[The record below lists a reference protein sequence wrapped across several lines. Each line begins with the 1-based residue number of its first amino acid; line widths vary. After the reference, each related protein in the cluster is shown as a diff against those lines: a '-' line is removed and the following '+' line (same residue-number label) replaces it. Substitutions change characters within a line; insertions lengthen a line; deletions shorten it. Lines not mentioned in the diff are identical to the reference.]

1 MNDMSKKP
9 PVLFTPSGCLT
20 GDALMLFVNGSLKGV
35 ELTNAEQH
43 MAVCPLCAD
52 AADGLRMW
60 LKENKS
66 TGAASA
72 EPGEEPEP
80 GKSELTGNQAAV
92 KASPYKPGGRFHA
105 RTDAINKRIRQ
116 RLHSHAIIEASE
128 SRRLSYKPFVWIA
141 AAASVVLFIV
151 GFYVVWLQS
160 QLVTVKLA
168 EERASQMLMLQNPV
182 NPDTLSIIKP
192 GSKTILALNEK
203 REMVI
208 PPASEQISLNADQ
221 SEIDEITISDA
232 NNAIVQL
239 DEVVPPHEV
248 PADKPVVL
256 QEESRAAEANRD
268 NPAAMSKSAVPAMKK
283 AETGDESKTIFTI
296 VEEMPSFPGGDAARN
311 KFLSEN
317 IVYPTQAS
325 ENGIQGTVYVSF
337 IVNTDGKTENIKILR
352 GIGGGCDEEAM
363 RVVKLMPRWK
373 PGKQNG
379 KMVSVF
385 YTMPV
390 YFKLQ

>member
-1 MNDMSKKP
+1 MNDISKKP

-35 ELTNAEQH
+35 ELTKAEQH
-43 MAVCPLCAD
+43 IAECPLCAD

-60 LKENKS
+60 LKENNPS
-66 TGAASA
+66 EVAVPELT
-72 EPGEEPEP
+72 EEPVSET
-80 GKSELTGNQAAV
+80 SELTGKQSSV
-92 KASPYKPGGRFHA
+92 KVSPYKHNGRFHA
-105 RTDAINKRIRQ
+105 RTDVINERIRQ
-116 RLHSHAIIEASE
+116 RLHSHASIEASK
-128 SRRLSYKPFVWIA
+128 SKQLSYKPFVWMA
-141 AAASVVLFIV
+141 AAASVVLFIG

-160 QLVTVKLA
+160 QLTTLKLA

-182 NPDTLSIIKP
+182 NPDTLTILKP
-192 GSKTILALNEK
+192 GSKTVIAMNEK
-203 REMVI
+203 KEMAI

-221 SEIDEITISDA
+221 SEMDEMIVSDA
-232 NNAIVQL
+232 NKEIAQVDGIALPQNNPV
-239 DEVVPPHEV
+239 
-248 PADKPVVL
+248 DKPVVM

-317 IVYPTQAS
+317 IVYPMQAS